1 MAMVRS
7 VPVRSLGSTTPDTR
21 VRKSER
27 LRSHKENEILAVVS
41 YMVM

>member
-21 VRKSER
+21 VRGRER
-27 LRSHKENEILAVVS
+27 LRSHKENEIVAVV
-41 YMVM
+41 YYIIM